1 MLDSKKFVG
10 ETSDMNGQIFQT
22 IEESK
27 DATQYIKTVEALE
40 RYAFKTYT
48 VDLSSLF
55 HPDDPETPEI
65 EISSKPTNKE
75 ITKNPTLQD
84 LYQLGLKE
92 YIKEEKLLKVA
103 LKSMWADIW
112 GQCSTSIR
120 TNLETRKKN
129 KEFKKNA
136 NVVEL
141 LKFIQQVCMN
151 YEDRHHPVVT
161 LLQHFSFFHMFYQKE
176 GVPIKKYLP
185 IF

>member
-1 MLDSKKFVG
+1 
-10 ETSDMNGQIFQT
+10 MNGQVFQT

-27 DATQYIKTVEALE
+27 DATQYIKTLEALE

-65 EISSKPTNKE
+65 EIPSKPTNVE
-75 ITKNPTLQD
+75 IAKNPTLQD
-84 LYQLGLKE
+84 LYQLRLKE
-92 YIKEEKLLKVA
+92 YIKEEKLLKVG
-103 LKSMWADIW
+103 LKSMWAVIW

-120 TNLETRKKN
+120 TKLEKRKKI

-141 LKFIQQVCMN
+141 LKLIQQARMN
-151 YEDRHHPVVT
+151 YEDRHHPCVT
-161 LLQHFSFFHMFYQKE
+161 CSTRRKACQFKNTYRHSE
-176 GVPIKKYLP
+176 SW
-185 IF
+185 